1 MKMINMKKSKAQNR
15 FSLFFSFL
23 FILPFTNSPLLAGD
37 KNILKISTNPEVIYQ
52 TIDGFGAS
60 DAWSAQ
66 FLGKNW
72 PIEKRT
78 KAADLLFS
86 KEFDA
91 SGKPRGIGLS
101 IWRFNLATG
110 TTEQGDSSLIG
121 NPWRRGDCFLN
132 RDGSYNWTKQEGQR
146 WFLEAAKARGVEKF
160 LAFPNSPPV
169 YYTKNGKGFAPK
181 GEIHL
186 NLKPGFM
193 DDYSKYL
200 VDVIDHFNRE
210 GIFFDYVSPVNEPQW
225 NWDNGGQE
233 GTPAL
238 NEEIYNLVR
247 YLSHDLSSRGLKT
260 KIVIGEAG
268 SIGHAC
274 MTMNFKGLKS
284 DGRDNQS
291 QFFFSKDSPFYI
303 ADLPNVE
310 KTISAHSYQSVWP
323 VDKQMEYRMML
334 NSKIKQANPY
344 LGYWMSEY
352 CILEK
357 NDEIG
362 GGGGRDLTMK
372 TALYVARIIHN
383 DLTLANAKSWQ
394 WWTAISAVDFKDGL
408 LYLVNSPKGDIGKP
422 GGVVENLQNNG
433 ELKESK
439 LLWVLGNYS
448 RFIRPGMVRVKCE
461 LSGNQSPEDGRLLIS
476 AYKDPNNVDLVCV
489 ITNLSENNLIV
500 DFCQEGKAQTYTTD
514 EVRDMGFSLQ
524 KMNKVDIPHR
534 SVVTVLF

>member
-1 MKMINMKKSKAQNR
+1 MKRTISRFNLKTLSSCLIFAILLSGHVVYAQNK
-15 FSLFFSFL
+15 
-23 FILPFTNSPLLAGD
+23 AV
-37 KNILKISTNPEVIYQ
+37 LKLKANPEIEYQ

-72 PIEKRT
+72 PVEKRT

-86 KEFDA
+86 KEFDS
-91 SGKPRGIGLS
+91 SGNAKGIGLS
-101 IWRFNLATG
+101 IWRFNLTSGA
-110 TTEQGDSSLIG
+110 TEQGDSSNIG

-132 RDGSYNWTKQEGQR
+132 SDGSYNWNKQEGQR

-169 YYTKNGKGFAPK
+169 YYTKNGKGFAPN

-193 DDYSKYL
+193 DDYSKYM
-200 VDVIDHFNRE
+200 VDVIEHFNRE

-247 YLSHDLSSRGLKT
+247 YLSHYLSSHGLKT

-274 MTMNFKGLKS
+274 MTMNIMGLKS

-323 VDKQMEYRMML
+323 IDKQIEYRMML
-334 NSKIKQANPY
+334 NSKIKQANPD

-352 CILEK
+352 CILED

-408 LYLVNSPKGDIGKP
+408 LYLVNSPKGDAGKT
-422 GGVVENLQNNG
+422 GNVAENLQNDG
-433 ELKESK
+433 ELKDSK

-448 RFIRPGMVRVKCE
+448 RFIRPGMVRIQTA
-461 LSGNQSPEDGRLLIS
+461 LSEEQSSINGLLVS
-476 AYKDPNNVDLVCV
+476 AYKDPKNTTLVYV
-489 ITNLSENNLIV
+489 LTNLSDKEMQLDLGPKKKV
-500 DFCQEGKAQTYTTD
+500 KSYTTD
-514 EVRDMGFSLQ
+514 KSHDLGFTMQDL
-524 KMNKVDIPHR
+524 NKVIVPAR
-534 SVVTVLF
+534 SVVTVLN

>member
-1 MKMINMKKSKAQNR
+1 MNRTISRTIFITLFSCLIYPLFFFGPTLYAQNK
-15 FSLFFSFL
+15 
-23 FILPFTNSPLLAGD
+23 AV
-37 KNILKISTNPEVIYQ
+37 LKLKANPEIEFQ

-72 PIEKRT
+72 PVDKRT

-86 KEFDA
+86 KEFDS
-91 SGKPRGIGLS
+91 SGNAKGIGLS
-101 IWRFNLATG
+101 IWRFNLSSG
-110 TTEQGDSSLIG
+110 TAEQGDSSLIG

-132 RDGSYNWTKQEGQR
+132 GDGSYNWTKQEGQR

-193 DDYSKYL
+193 DDYSKYM

-210 GIFFDYVSPVNEPQW
+210 GIFFNYVSPVNEPQW

-274 MTMNFKGLKS
+274 MTMNIMGLKS

-334 NSKIKQANPY
+334 NSKIKQANAD

-352 CILEK
+352 CILEN

-408 LYLVNSPKGDIGKP
+408 LYLVDGPKGDVGKK
-422 GGVVENLQNNG
+422 GGVIDNLQNDG
-433 ELKESK
+433 ELKDSK

-448 RFIRPGMVRVKCE
+448 RFIRPGMVRIQSV
-461 LSGNQSPEDGRLLIS
+461 LSEEQSGINGLLVS
-476 AYKDPNNVDLVCV
+476 AYKDPKNTTLVFV
-489 ITNLSENNLIV
+489 LTNLSEKEMQLDLGQKKKV
-500 DFCQEGKAQTYTTD
+500 KSYTTD
-514 EVRDMGFSLQ
+514 KSHDLGFAMQDLS
-524 KMNKVDIPHR
+524 KIIIPAR
-534 SVVTVLF
+534 SVVTVLN